1 MDHYL
6 LSNTEAL
13 NAVMDSLLC
22 YKTLILKLLGSSSPT
37 RDSAGHPTTLAW
49 VIHSVSSTF
58 QKSAIQVTLPPNT

>member
-6 LSNTEAL
+6 LSSTEAL

-58 QKSAIQVTLPPNT
+58 QKSATQVTLPPNT